1 LGFVDEPFQTAIQT
15 GGMTPEANFFVK
27 NYTDFLRRKIVLNP
41 LLEEECRLIYQR
53 HKELLDIIIDI
64 VGSRD
69 GVSEYADL
77 FAEKTDSVVLANRS
91 GKLAYLPNTL
101 MLALPDGTLYKPW
114 WGQQKPLIFWFYI
127 NEKRLKLI
135 LQVGPMKDKDVRK
148 KLVDKIFEG
157 LELERNR
164 RTTDQYTVILSY
176 SQQVDQESD
185 GLMEK
190 MIELNDKF
198 SIHLPKLI
206 QVINTFEFNNQV
218 IF

>member
-1 LGFVDEPFQTAIQT
+1 
-15 GGMTPEANFFVK
+15 
-27 NYTDFLRRKIVLNP
+27 
-41 LLEEECRLIYQR
+41 
-53 HKELLDIIIDI
+53 
-64 VGSRD
+64 
-69 GVSEYADL
+69 L

-101 MLALPDGTLYKPW
+101 MLALPDGTLDKPW

-206 QVINTFEFNNQV
+206 RVINTFEFNNQV
-218 IF
+218 IL